1 MAEKLIDDIRA
12 EKDISDEKLNYMN
25 EIDQYLKQMRQTY
38 EKDV

>member
-38 EKDV
+38 ETAI